1 MITCSF
7 QQSITISLFIFIE
20 LQYRLPNNIM
30 NMIII
35 ILEIIIIKD
44 HGNNENKNHQILH

>member
-30 NMIII
+30 NMIINYFR
-35 ILEIIIIKD
+35 D
-44 HGNNENKNHQILH
+44 YNNKRSWK